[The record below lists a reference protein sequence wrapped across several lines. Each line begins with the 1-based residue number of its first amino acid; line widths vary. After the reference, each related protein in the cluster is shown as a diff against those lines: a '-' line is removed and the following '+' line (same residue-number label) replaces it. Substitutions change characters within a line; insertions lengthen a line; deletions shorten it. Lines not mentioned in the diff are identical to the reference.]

1 MAKPL
6 RFRRSNEPWNVGRI
20 RNQLLQPLDAKF
32 GASMESPWYA
42 TPDAFQ
48 ARRLGMDN
56 GDTALFAWD
65 DGHGYWLGNTETPS
79 VLWNTQKYTFAEVPR
94 PLSEWAEREL
104 LAQLH
109 EESPWLA
116 EYPTLSWFFLP
127 VFHSKDGRHTTRTF
141 FRDHAA
147 GFADADR
154 DPALSFYE
162 DFLETGALSDRYLMA
177 SKLGTST
184 QIDLTRMRATMSEFT
199 VAKVLHDHGYDVEPE
214 IEVTT
219 GHSIDFEATRSGG
232 DGSDESNLVEVTRPL
247 PPDERSAD
255 SAVGALRETAKTKT
269 TGQLSKHG
277 GGVTLLVDCSSFGD
291 AQWREILDAEPDVG
305 HRPAVVFRA
314 WPDGR
319 LEGYEIGSVP
329 LDLHALVHPRAN
341 A

>member
-6 RFRRSNEPWNVGRI
+6 RFRRSNETWNEARV
-20 RNQLLQPLDAKF
+20 RNQLLGPLRSKF
-32 GASMESPWYA
+32 GASMESPWYKP
-42 TPDAFQ
+42 PDGFE
-48 ARRLGMDN
+48 ARRLDMDN

-65 DGHGYWLGNTETPS
+65 GDRGYWLGNTETPS
-79 VLWNTQKYTFAEVPR
+79 VLWNTEKYTFAEVPT

-104 LAQLH
+104 LAQLY
-109 EESPWLA
+109 EESPWLT

-127 VFHSKDGRHTTRTF
+127 VFHSKDGRHTTREF
-141 FRDHAA
+141 FHEHAG

-154 DPALSFYE
+154 EAALSFYE
-162 DFLETGALSDRYLMA
+162 DFLATDALSDRYLMA

-219 GHSIDFEATRSGG
+219 GHSIDFEATRGG
-232 DGSDESNLVEVTRPL
+232 GNGDEGSHLVEVTRPL
-247 PPDERSAD
+247 PPNERSAD
-255 SAVGALRETAKTKT
+255 SPVAALRETARTKT
-269 TGQLSKHG
+269 DGQLEKHG
-277 GGVTLLVDCSSFGD
+277 GGVTLLVDCSSFGES
-291 AQWREILDAEPDVG
+291 QWREILAAEPDVG

-319 LEGYEIGSVP
+319 LEGYEIGAVP
-329 LDLHALVHPRAN
+329 LDLHALVSPRAN
-341 A
+341 V